1 MIEERGKSVVLENTL
16 SVGLCGVVTAS
27 GGSCDRRD
35 RHSSTNVGEMA
46 TTSGGASSANV
57 SATSEPLAC
66 PCEAV
71 STPSEMVFGDGILN
85 GGFGKVVGGV
95 WRLSRATSEGK
106 EENDDGVDVG
116 MIPISPGRC
125 RVVELIAS
133 TSEGCGSSVVSATCG
148 EGTVGGE
155 EGRSSNSKCTFRMR
169 SSNTRPSEGI
179 SLKN

>member
-16 SVGLCGVVTAS
+16 SDGLWEIVTAS

-35 RHSSTNVGEMA
+35 RHSVTNVG
-46 TTSGGASSANV
+46 TTSGGTLSANV
-57 SATSEPLAC
+57 STASEPLAC
-66 PCEAV
+66 SWEAV
-71 STPSEMVFGDGILN
+71 STPSERVFGDGILN
-85 GGFGKVVGGV
+85 RGFGEVVGGV

-106 EENDDGVDVG
+106 EENDDGVLDVG
-116 MIPISPGRC
+116 IIPRSPGRC

-155 EGRSSNSKCTFRMR
+155 EGRSSNR
-169 SSNTRPSEGI
+169 I
-179 SLKN
+179 